1 MRKHLLPAA
10 AMAIILVACAA
21 LVMRAAASMD
31 VKVKVDEIKGEEYE
45 RYYTAAKESLGRD
58 ENWAYAKL
66 VDYSLVDTKTGG
78 AVALDRPVEVD
89 ITPKQPGITPM
100 VAKCTGTDGLRFEV
114 IPVSKGEDGT
124 WHFSIGDSAR
134 LLIVGRSSGPSAREP
149 GDKSL

>member
-1 MRKHLLPAA
+1 MRKHLLSAA
-10 AMAIILVACAA
+10 AIVIILLACAA

-45 RYYTAAKESLGRD
+45 RFYKAAKASIGRD

-66 VDYSLVDTKTGG
+66 VDYSLVSAKTGG
-78 AVALDRPVEVD
+78 AVTLDRPVEVD
-89 ITPKQPGITPM
+89 ITPKQPGITPR
-100 VAKCTGTDGLRFEV
+100 VAKCTGADGLKFEE

-134 LLIVGRSSGPSAREP
+134 LLIVGRSSSPSAQEM
-149 GDKSL
+149 GNKSA